1 MNPFIRIVSWIIALW
16 TAKVFLFSLPYKFSG
31 HSDTVHI
38 FSTIGAWI
46 QSILGDTIG
55 TLFIDYGAYAVG
67 SAELITSLVLL
78 SPAAFWALKKANVTQ
93 KLPSI
98 SLVHGLG
105 GLMAFGIMSGAVFFH
120 IFTPLGIEVLHEGK
134 SDNGSLFYAALS
146 ILISGLVLAVM
157 NFFTWKAS
165 NISQQ

>member
-1 MNPFIRIVSWIIALW
+1 
-16 TAKVFLFSLPYKFSG
+16 
-31 HSDTVHI
+31 
-38 FSTIGAWI
+38 
-46 QSILGDTIG
+46 
-55 TLFIDYGAYAVG
+55 
-67 SAELITSLVLL
+67 
-78 SPAAFWALKKANVTQ
+78 
-93 KLPSI
+93 
-98 SLVHGLG
+98 VHGLG